1 MALTDTAVRQAK
13 PKDKPYKL
21 FDSQGLYLD
30 VRTNGSKL
38 WRFKYRLAGK
48 EKLYAIGTYPE
59 VTLSEARIE
68 RDRARKLV
76 AAAADPVHHRK
87 EQERQQATTAENTFE
102 ALANEWLAY
111 NAPRWAKSTGY
122 KAALY
127 LNNDLIPSLGKRPV
141 AHITRPELVEFL
153 RRIESRSTFDVAK
166 KCRQWLNQIFRFGL
180 AKGVIGTNPAT
191 DLDVVAAA
199 APKVRHH
206 AFVPVGEL
214 PALLKSLSNVRANF
228 LTKSA
233 IRLLMLTAVRPGE
246 LRNAPWCEF
255 DLDNALWTIPAE
267 RMKMRRSHLVP
278 LPKQSIAI
286 LRELQS
292 LTGRFDLVFAGRNDP
307 KRPMSENTINKCL
320 ADMGYKGRQTGHGFR
335 HLLSTEL
342 NGRGYNKDWIERQLA
357 HGDNDEIRATYN
369 HAHYL
374 DQRRDMM
381 QWWANHLEQLE
392 TGSNVIPVDF
402 ARG

>member
-13 PKDKPYKL
+13 PKAKPYKL

-30 VRTNGSKL
+30 VKPNGSKL

-59 VTLSEARIE
+59 VSLSKARIE
-68 RDRARKLV
+68 RDAARALV
-76 AAAADPVHHRK
+76 AADVDPVHDRK
-87 EQERQQATTAENTFE
+87 DRERQNATNAENTFE

-111 NAPRWAKSTGY
+111 NAPRWAKTTAY
-122 KAALY
+122 KASLY
-127 LNNDLIPSLGKRPV
+127 LKNELIPGLGKRPI
-141 AHITRPELVEFL
+141 AKITRPELVELL
-153 RRIESRSTFDVAK
+153 RGIEKRETFDVAK

-180 AKGVIGTNPAT
+180 AKGLLDINPAT

-199 APKVRHH
+199 APRVQHH
-206 AFVPVGEL
+206 PFVPIAEL
-214 PALLKSLSNVRANF
+214 PALLKALSEVRANV

-233 IRLLMLTAVRPGE
+233 VRLLMLTAVRPGE
-246 LRNAPWCEF
+246 LRNAPWSEF
-255 DLDNALWTIPAE
+255 DLDNALWTIPPE
-267 RMKMRRSHLVP
+267 RMKMRRPHLVP
-278 LPKQSIAI
+278 LPKQAVAI
-286 LRELQS
+286 LRELQPF
-292 LTGRFDLVFAGRNDP
+292 TGRFEFVFAGRNDP

-335 HLLSTEL
+335 HMLSTEL
-342 NGRGYNKDWIERQLA
+342 NGKGYNKDWIERQLA

-374 DQRRDMM
+374 EQRRGMM
-381 QWWANHLEQLE
+381 QWWADHLEQLE
-392 TGSNVIPVDF
+392 TGSNVVPVDF
-402 ARG
+402 ARA